1 MVIYRYSQKIES
13 KEEIYIILFFCLP
26 SFSSPHLLFQSYC
39 SLNGCQAAFKVLI
52 GGLSRDINMFPQIH
66 TFFRQRDIWNM

>member
-13 KEEIYIILFFCLP
+13 KEEMYIKSLFVLSLLLIC
-26 SFSSPHLLFQSYC
+26 FSRALAVLK
-39 SLNGCQAAFKVLI
+39 AAFKVLI

-66 TFFRQRDIWNM
+66 TFFRQRDIWDM